1 VTLVREIASGGRRA
15 HARRARLCA
24 RLALFAIVL
33 ALPLAPATA
42 LAHAVVTETSLKE
55 RPIRPN
61 TPARVVLAFN
71 SGIEPGLSK
80 VFLVSKGDAHT
91 AVAVSAGPR
100 AGTLAVALPALAE
113 GDYALK
119 CRVFAADGHLTEEI
133 IRFRVAAR

>member
-1 VTLVREIASGGRRA
+1 MGQRHNCKGLGGWLARVRSTGAV
-15 HARRARLCA
+15 L
-24 RLALFAIVL
+24 AIVATAF
-33 ALPLAPATA
+33 ALPLAPGSA
-42 LAHAVVTETSLKE
+42 LAHAVITETSLKE

-80 VFLVSKGDAHT
+80 VFLVSKGDVQT
-91 AVAVSAGPR
+91 PVAIASGPR
-100 AGTLAVALPALAE
+100 PGTLAVDLPALGE
-113 GDYALK
+113 GEYALK